1 MWARVVRIN
10 PLCFQA
16 GSQKKRLNLAL
27 VFLCLFCIVEFVV
40 HCVSNECLPLFFS
53 SFFSTKPRDWLGRT
67 SLKRPI
73 LYQVWCKTLTQSVLK
88 VLLWDVDQHGVTQ
101 EGNDRQVTESMCLH
115 WVTVDVL
122 SIQKWKLLYYRK
134 LEVDSELDTSL

>member
-73 LYQVWCKTLTQSVLK
+73 LYQV
-88 VLLWDVDQHGVTQ
+88 
-101 EGNDRQVTESMCLH
+101 
-115 WVTVDVL
+115 
-122 SIQKWKLLYYRK
+122 
-134 LEVDSELDTSL
+134 